1 MKDSNCSA
9 YAGLRPA
16 SSFPPSVSALTSP
29 LSLTASVHQLP
40 ASLLPVPAP
49 AAVPG
54 DGLGCLPGPR
64 PGAGTAGLR
73 AIPEVV
79 VPVDALAPESH
90 RRRDQETVSIS

>member
-16 SSFPPSVSALTSP
+16 SSFPPSVSALTLP